1 LNKNLQI
8 SKMYFLKKLKIYS
21 IILSV
26 ILLSIVNSYTIEN
39 KILFKVEN
47 EIITTIDI
55 YEEIKFLKKFNP
67 EINYLTETELF
78 EISKNSILR
87 SKIKKVEIMNFVKE
101 LKVDDRFFLQF
112 IKKKYSKL
120 GIDSLENFESYLKE
134 NDLDIKSTKEKF
146 AIELIWNDII
156 YQKFNKKVM
165 IDREEI
171 KNEILQ
177 NPQKERQKEL
187 LLSEIVFSEN
197 SKIDFEKKYKK
208 ILSDIEKIGF
218 KKTALIHS
226 NSETASNGGL
236 IGWIKVENLNQ
247 SIRKAVSELQS
258 GQFSKPIRTSSGF
271 IIIKIEEKK
280 EYEAQFNLN
289 EKIEEV
295 VKFKTNDQL
304 NQFSRIYFNK
314 LKKNLIIN
322 GL

>member
-1 LNKNLQI
+1 
-8 SKMYFLKKLKIYS
+8 
-21 IILSV
+21 
-26 ILLSIVNSYTIEN
+26 
-39 KILFKVEN
+39 
-47 EIITTIDI
+47 
-55 YEEIKFLKKFNP
+55 
-67 EINYLTETELF
+67 
-78 EISKNSILR
+78 
-87 SKIKKVEIMNFVKE
+87 MNFVKE

-156 YQKFNKKVM
+156 YRKFNKKVM
-165 IDREEI
+165 IDREQI

-226 NSETASNGGL
+226 NSETASTGGL